1 MELSQEQIQ
10 FFKENGFLK
19 VENIIDKKRVDTI
32 AKTML
37 MLAKKFTKD
46 DFEGISEENI
56 FENQKFHDA
65 MTKLKK
71 ENPVV
76 SGMIYDSLQG
86 SLALDALLMDEK
98 MQKAV
103 SQLSN
108 EDIHNHS
115 FVNTYVRIDI
125 PNDDKNKLDWHQD
138 FCSSEHVLDHRN
150 GLVAWIPLVDAN
162 EKNGTIIIC
171 PKSHNELNAKDMIVN
186 ERIGANHSEYLFFPE
201 SIANKYEKIF
211 VDTKMGDVIFIPMTI
226 THSSGTNTSNR
237 VRFTALGR
245 YYPMSAKDFP
255 PGRRMYVFSKT
266 ETNDT
271 IFTKGKIEKS
281 KELLCLE
288 CRASLQDQYTISSPS
303 GKFYCVNCAKKL
315 DLLNSVNN

>member
-150 GLVAWIPLVDAN
+150 GLVAWIPLVD
-162 EKNGTIIIC
+162 C
-171 PKSHNELNAKDMIVN
+171 
-186 ERIGANHSEYLFFPE
+186 Y
-201 SIANKYEKIF
+201 
-211 VDTKMGDVIFIPMTI
+211 DTKTMYILPPKKESRTEILKRVGL
-226 THSSGTNTSNR
+226 GT
-237 VRFTALGR
+237 G
-245 YYPMSAKDFP
+245 
-255 PGRRMYVFSKT
+255 G
-266 ETNDT
+266 
-271 IFTKGKIEKS
+271 
-281 KELLCLE
+281 
-288 CRASLQDQYTISSPS
+288 Q
-303 GKFYCVNCAKKL
+303 
-315 DLLNSVNN
+315 

>member
-10 FFKENGFLK
+10 FFHENGFLK

-115 FVNTYVRIDI
+115 FVNTYVRIDT

-150 GLVAWIPLVDAN
+150 GLVAWIPLVDTD

-186 ERIGANHSEYLFFPE
+186 ERIDANYSEYLLLPD
-201 SIANKYEKIF
+201 SIVDKYEKISIDAK
-211 VDTKMGDVIFIPMTI
+211 VGDVIFMPMTTI
-226 THSSGTNTSNR
+226 HRSGINTSKH
-237 VRFTALGR
+237 VRFIALGR
-245 YYPMSAKDFP
+245 YYPMGAKDFP
-255 PGRRMYVFSKT
+255 PGKRKYVLSKT
-266 ETNDT
+266 ETN
-271 IFTKGKIEKS
+271 GS
-281 KELLCLE
+281 
-288 CRASLQDQYTISSPS
+288 Y
-303 GKFYCVNCAKKL
+303 
-315 DLLNSVNN
+315 